1 MTTSTTIDAIGQPQH
16 THTRRNRRIRWQV
29 PVFIAIAY
37 GTAWLPALGRL
48 DNPSA
53 ALVLPI
59 GPSLAAL
66 VVVGWLYRWTGLR
79 ALLRSTVDVR
89 IGRWW
94 WGAVIP
100 LPVAATTAVVTVLA
114 GAAPPAGTDVA
125 SALAS
130 FAVLPLTM
138 IVGGPLGEEF
148 GWRGYLLPHL
158 LRRHAPITATLILLP
173 FWLGFHLINSG
184 DFGPPP
190 NNVPILRV
198 TAEPYPI
205 NPFRWQAIVETPDF
219 YQLAI
224 VDTFNDTVVTNEHSD
239 IFYKPAETATTLAAK
254 QSWLGH
260 IYLDWSRIPLVTQS
274 DTDPTTGLTVVTFD
288 DLRFMYDAY
297 FLHGREDPPLSG
309 AVTVNAA
316 HRVTRMEMDGR
327 IQR

>member
-173 FWLGFHLINSG
+173 FWLGFHLPLMLTIPDRYGVWWMLTLTGFAFTMTWLHLRSG
-184 DFGPPP
+184 GS
-190 NNVPILRV
+190 VL
-198 TAEPYPI
+198 
-205 NPFRWQAIVETPDF
+205 
-219 YQLAI
+219 LAI
-224 VDTFNDTVVTNEHSD
+224 VFHAVAN
-239 IFYKPAETATTLAAK
+239 TATGAAI
-254 QSWLGH
+254 QLFALPDRTVAARTAAILWL
-260 IYLDWSRIPLVTQS
+260 LVGVVVAVIALR
-274 DTDPTTGLTVVTFD
+274 TGRRQATVTPV
-288 DLRFMYDAY
+288 
-297 FLHGREDPPLSG
+297 
-309 AVTVNAA
+309 
-316 HRVTRMEMDGR
+316 
-327 IQR
+327 